1 MWSIVTTTMAEATPG
16 ETPKEGEDEVPQ
28 ETGEKTF
35 YESDEGDEEGVSL
48 PSTGASEGNE
58 FDFYDDTEFDENEEE
73 SVEGTT
79 TATTRTETEYG
90 MEGGEEMMG
99 EHEGGEEAEKEP
111 EKKIEIQEEEMLGE
125 EEGYVEEVIDPAA
138 PFALTDSKEALKA
151 PFELRPD
158 QLEEVKEL
166 WDIYQDYTPA
176 YTELKDYVTEVEMV
190 YMLKCLN
197 LQTFTPEQMFELME
211 FCTRPPHPEHHVEY
225 PHFLH
230 MVTIRQR
237 DMPVEEELRLALE
250 VLDKDNDGIIDRDFF
265 REVLGEHGFKMN
277 AKMLDAFIK
286 EVDVSNDG
294 TIGLEDVVGTV
305 CIDLNRDDIILLQ
318 NQINPPPVVIDEEK
332 LENLTS

>member
-1 MWSIVTTTMAEATPG
+1 MAEAIPAGTPN
-16 ETPKEGEDEVPQ
+16 EGEEEVPQ
-28 ETGEKTF
+28 ETPEKAV
-35 YESDEGDEEGVSL
+35 YESEEGDDEGVSL
-48 PSTGASEGNE
+48 PSTGISGGNE
-58 FDFYDDTEFDENEEE
+58 FDDDNDFYDDKDFDESEEE
-73 SVEGTT
+73 SVEATI
-79 TATTRTETEYG
+79 ATTPTETEYG
-90 MEGGEEMMG
+90 IEGGEEMIV
-99 EHEGGEEAEKEP
+99 EHEEVKKEEKVPELKKE
-111 EKKIEIQEEEMLGE
+111 IEEEEMLGE

-158 QLEEVKEL
+158 QLEEVKSL

-176 YTELKDYVTEVEMV
+176 YTDLKDYVTEVEMV

-250 VLDKDNDGIIDRDFF
+250 VLDSDHDGIIDREFF
-265 REVLGEHGFKMN
+265 REVMSEYGFKMN
-277 AKMLDAFIK
+277 AKMLDTFIK

-305 CIDLNRDDIILLQ
+305 CIDLNRDDIIMLQ
-318 NQINPPPVVIDEEK
+318 NQINPPVVIDEEK

>member
-1 MWSIVTTTMAEATPG
+1 MAEATPG
-16 ETPKEGEDEVPQ
+16 ETPIEGEEEVPR
-28 ETGEKTF
+28 EAAD
-35 YESDEGDEEGVSL
+35 ESEEGDEEGVSV

-58 FDFYDDTEFDENEEE
+58 FDFYDSENEFDEIEEE
-73 SVEGTT
+73 SVEGT

-90 MEGGEEMMG
+90 LEGGEEMMG
-99 EHEGGEEAEKEP
+99 EQEEVQGEEKEP
-111 EKKIEIQEEEMLGE
+111 EKKKEIQEEEMLGE
-125 EEGYVEEVIDPAA
+125 EEGFVEEVIDPAA
-138 PFALTDSKEALKA
+138 PYALTDSKEALKA

-158 QLEEVKEL
+158 QLEEVKDL

-176 YTELKDYVTEVEMV
+176 YTDLKGYVTDVEMV

-197 LQTFTPEQMFELME
+197 LQTYTPEQMFELME
-211 FCTRPPHPEHHVEY
+211 FCTRPPHPEHRVEY

-250 VLDKDNDGIIDRDFF
+250 VLDPDHDGLIDREFF

-277 AKMLDAFIK
+277 AKMLDTFIK

-305 CIDLNRDDIILLQ
+305 CIDLNRDDIIMLE
-318 NQINPPPVVIDEEK
+318 NQINPPVVIIDEEK

>member
-1 MWSIVTTTMAEATPG
+1 MPG
-16 ETPKEGEDEVPQ
+16 ETPKEGEEEVPQ
-28 ETGEKTF
+28 DTVENLVSETE
-35 YESDEGDEEGVSL
+35 DGDEEGISL
-48 PSTGASEGNE
+48 PSTGVSDGNE
-58 FDFYDDTEFDENEEE
+58 LDFYDDEYDETEEE

-79 TATTRTETEYG
+79 ITSRTETEFG
-90 MEGGEEMMG
+90 VEGGEEMIG
-99 EHEGGEEAEKEP
+99 EHEEGKGEVKEP
-111 EKKIEIQEEEMLGE
+111 EKKKEIEEEELLGE

-158 QLEEVKEL
+158 QLEEVKAL
-166 WDIYQDYTPA
+166 WDSYQDYTPA
-176 YTELKDYVTEVEMV
+176 YTDLKDYVTEVEMV

-197 LQTFTPEQMFELME
+197 LQTYTPEQMFELME

-230 MVTIRQR
+230 MITIRQR

-250 VLDKDNDGIIDRDFF
+250 VLDPDHDGIIDREFF
-265 REVLGEHGFKMN
+265 RETLSEHGFKMSS
-277 AKMLDAFIK
+277 KLLDTFIK

-305 CIDLNRDDIILLQ
+305 CIDLNREDIIMLQ
-318 NQINPPPVVIDEEK
+318 NQINPPPVVIDEET